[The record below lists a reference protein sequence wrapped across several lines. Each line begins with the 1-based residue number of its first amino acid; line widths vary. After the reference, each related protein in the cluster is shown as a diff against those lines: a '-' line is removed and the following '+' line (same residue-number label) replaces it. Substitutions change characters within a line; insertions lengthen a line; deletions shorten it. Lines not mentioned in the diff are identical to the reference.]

1 MAKLDYSFED
11 YNTDD
16 VLKIHFNLILVTV
29 YLAKY
34 FFIIILLPILSK
46 IPRVGDAVTLAMPYV
61 TEYVENYPNLIFLLV
76 SLPAVIVIAAMF
88 RRAPKTKSP
97 FLRKSW
103 TKTRDLLLIS
113 AITDIVLIALYLAI
127 GIKTFNEIYLVHLYL
142 DAMAVLYLWKS
153 KRTRDVVLEF
163 PEYKPE

>member
-1 MAKLDYSFED
+1 MAKLEYSFED

-16 VLKIHFNLILVTV
+16 VLKIHLNLILVAA

-34 FFIIILLPILSK
+34 FIIIIFLPILSK
-46 IPRVGDAVTLAMPYV
+46 IPRVGEAVTLAMPYV

-103 TKTRDLLLIS
+103 AKTRELLFIS
-113 AITDIVLIALYLAI
+113 AIADIILITLYLII
-127 GIKTFNEIYLVHLYL
+127 GIKTFNEMYLIYLYL
-142 DAMAVLYLWKS
+142 DAMVILYLWKS
-153 KRTRDVVLEF
+153 KRTRDVIAEF
-163 PEYKPE
+163 PEYKSQ